1 MVETDERRNTNRGSG
16 RILSL
21 ERSTGTGRI
30 VTSVRNHES
39 EELAEEIRDYIMENL
54 GERSTIE
61 SLAAHFHISQ
71 TKLKETFRNR
81 FGVPVYSYSRKA
93 RMEAAARDLMGED
106 ISVTEL
112 AGRYGYD
119 NASKFSKAFR
129 EINGLTP
136 RDYRKANM

>member
-1 MVETDERRNTNRGSG
+1 MAETEERRNAGKPGSV
-16 RILSL
+16 LSL
-21 ERSTGTGRI
+21 ERSSGASRI
-30 VTSVRNHES
+30 VSSVRDREA
-39 EELAEEIRDYIMENL
+39 EALADEIRDYIMQNL
-54 GERSTIE
+54 GERNTIE

-81 FGVPVYSYSRKA
+81 FGVPVYAYSRKA
-93 RMEAAARDLMGED
+93 RMEAAAHDLVGED

-129 EINGLTP
+129 DINGMTP
-136 RDYRKANM
+136 REYRKVNL